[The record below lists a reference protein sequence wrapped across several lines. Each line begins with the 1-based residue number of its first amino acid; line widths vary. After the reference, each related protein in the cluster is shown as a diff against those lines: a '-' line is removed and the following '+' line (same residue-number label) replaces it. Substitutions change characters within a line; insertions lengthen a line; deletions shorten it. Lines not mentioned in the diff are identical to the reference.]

1 MIVSYY
7 TLLPTDNLHSV
18 AVDIGKAIK
27 PIPVRDKVNELDFVV
42 IIKNVSNYFNIVVNV
57 L

>member
-1 MIVSYY
+1 MIVSYN
-7 TLLPTDNLHSV
+7 TLLPTDNPHSV
-18 AVDIGKAIK
+18 TVDIGKVIK
-27 PIPVRDKVNELDFVV
+27 PIPVRDKIIELDVVV